1 MRLTSGGDIS
11 LRNDNV
17 SSRVACLCFVAD
29 SQITPQ
35 TSAGGEVWGT
45 RSVVM
50 GRSGIAGRSVL
61 HRWSVTCASS
71 TSPSRKGNKTP
82 HCAQMGSLARHVLVE
97 LDLGHGQLICTFD
110 KCHLTVDKLA

>member
-71 TSPSRKGNKTP
+71 TSPSRKGNT
-82 HCAQMGSLARHVLVE
+82 ALRADGQSLRGMYLSN
-97 LDLGHGQLICTFD
+97 LILGMVNLYAPSTSA
-110 KCHLTVDKLA
+110 T